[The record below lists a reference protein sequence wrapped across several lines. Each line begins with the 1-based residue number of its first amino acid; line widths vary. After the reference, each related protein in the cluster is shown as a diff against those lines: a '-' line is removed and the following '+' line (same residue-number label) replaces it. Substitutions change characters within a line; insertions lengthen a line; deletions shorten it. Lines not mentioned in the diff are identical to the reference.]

1 MYKRRLFLD
10 QEPIAYRYTH
20 FAVLLLLLLHVFVLI
35 KKVLYSC

>member
-20 FAVLLLLLLHVFVLI
+20 FAVLLLLLHVFVLI